1 MTPLLFDI
9 AIVVILLLFVLRGR
23 SRGLILSLCGLAALL
38 VAFVGASIIAR
49 VGSPMVA
56 NALEPKFAAA
66 IEARLEE
73 SLAPDEVLPAGEELA
88 PLSPDE
94 VPLAGV
100 LDILKDMGL
109 YTDLIDA
116 VHRAVNDGM
125 LDAAASA
132 AVAVA
137 AAIAQSV
144 AYLILFLL
152 SFFLITIGWL
162 LLSHALD
169 LVAKLPGL
177 HFLNQTGGA
186 VFGLLQGAILLFVAA
201 WLVQYLG
208 NLIPEATVE
217 QTYLLKFFLHTT
229 PADLLRE
236 FL

>member
-1 MTPLLFDI
+1 MTPLLFDVAI
-9 AIVVILLLFVLRGR
+9 AAILLLFVLRGR

-38 VAFVGASIIAR
+38 VAFVGASLVAQ

-56 NALEPKFAAA
+56 DALEPKFSAA

-73 SLAPDEVLPAGEELA
+73 SLLPEEGTAPAEGQVPTLPE
-88 PLSPDE
+88 E

-100 LDILKDMGL
+100 LDVLRDMGL
-109 YTDLIDA
+109 YADLIDA
-116 VHRAVNDGM
+116 VHKSVSDGM

-132 AVAVA
+132 AAAVA

-169 LVAKLPGL
+169 LVARLPGL
-177 HFLNQTGGA
+177 HILNQTGGA

-217 QTYLLKFFLHTT
+217 QTHLLKFFLRTT
-229 PADLLRE
+229 PADLLRG
-236 FL
+236 LL